1 MFKRFFNRDTS
12 IVPDFVDPSS
22 ISTVLDAAAGTLVW
36 SRDFATIP
44 EIKSRIS
51 SPYNPVKLY
60 ACDLTAEKFPPKP
73 IVDALGIQL
82 FLHDVTKQFPKEMTG
97 MFDLVNMK
105 LLILA
110 LSKDGWLKALSN
122 IREVLS
128 AYCFLYLI
136 SLLNEV
142 VVA

>member
-1 MFKRFFNRDTS
+1 MFKKFLNRDTS
-12 IVPDFVDPSS
+12 IVPDVVDPSS

-44 EIKSRIS
+44 EIKPRIS
-51 SPYNPVKLY
+51 SPSNPVKLY

-82 FLHDVTKQFPKEMTG
+82 FLHDVTKPFPEEMTG

-110 LSKDGWLKALSN
+110 LSKDGWLNALSN

-128 AYCFLYLI
+128 AYRFYCT
-136 SLLNEV
+136 
-142 VVA
+142 